1 MAYDT
6 KSLNVCIPRLG
17 EGENLADAGFTSAT
31 WDYRSADDFAT
42 VIAAGYIDDGDDKG
56 LRVNDKVCVIDD
68 NTPLA
73 EWALVTVIDTSV
85 NPKGDVTLLAF
96 N

>member
-17 EGENLADAGFTSAT
+17 EGENLADAGFTSGT
-31 WDYRSADDFAT
+31 WDYRSADTFAT
-42 VIAAGYIDDGDDKG
+42 VIAAGYIDDALDKG

-68 NTPLA
+68 NTPNA
-73 EWALVTVIDTSV
+73 QWALVTVIDLST
-85 NPKGDVTLLAF
+85 NPKGDVTMIAF
-96 N
+96 T

>member
-31 WDYRSADDFAT
+31 WDYRSDDNFAT
-42 VIAAGYIDDGDDKG
+42 VIAAGYIDDADDKG
-56 LRVNDKVCVIDD
+56 LRVNDKVCVIDQA
-68 NTPLA
+68 TPLA
-73 EWALVTVIDTSV
+73 EWALVTVIDFTT
-85 NPKGDVTLLAF
+85 NPAGDATLIAF
-96 N
+96 S